1 MDIKIKCHPMFVPFA
16 AAVIV
21 LGGRGLWPVL
31 AAAFVHEA
39 GHAACMVVLGLKIE
53 AVTLMPGGA
62 DIRYRGGASP
72 YWADLAAAL
81 AGPAANLAVCFLLA
95 GAGGGL
101 RAFVGM
107 NLALCLFNLLPI
119 YPLDGGR
126 SLYLALE
133 YFFGP
138 YIGWTVSGAVS
149 LAVCMAMTAAAA
161 WSAHRGG
168 GLWTFMLFGYLLIS
182 QPLLGRQNK

>member
-1 MDIKIKCHPMFVPFA
+1 M
-16 AAVIV
+16 
-21 LGGRGLWPVL
+21 
-31 AAAFVHEA
+31 
-39 GHAACMVVLGLKIE
+39 
-53 AVTLMPGGA
+53 
-62 DIRYRGGASP
+62 
-72 YWADLAAAL
+72 
-81 AGPAANLAVCFLLA
+81 
-95 GAGGGL
+95 

-168 GLWTFMLFGYLLIS
+168 GLWTLMLFGYLLIS